1 MLARAHQQQRP
12 VLAAGQRAA
21 RQRGQQTGPDDRG
34 LAAAGRADDAEQ
46 RRADELRDEVGD
58 EPLAPAEVV
67 GVGRLERC
75 EALERAD
82 HQAAAAGGA
91 ACAPAQQR
99 DTARQLVL
107 HRAEPRASGSGLSDE
122 RADAPLRLVARPLGG
137 DLLDA
142 RGDALGGGPEQ
153 LGGDRVGV
161 GAGDERRRDR
171 ADRLDA
177 DRPELDRGVGPRA
190 VHRRGALGDG
200 EDAARA
206 AAGARPPAR
215 RGRASRRRRPRRRR
229 RAPAASR
236 ARRRAPGRSP
246 AARPRPGRRRRR
258 RARRR
263 RAGGPP
269 PRARRRSASA
279 RSRAGR

>member
-21 RQRGQQTGPDDRG
+21 RQRGEQPGPDDRR

-82 HQAAAAGGA
+82 HEAGRRPPGRARSGAAARRRRPARPPSSA
-91 ACAPAQQR
+91 A
-99 DTARQLVL
+99 ARVRRL
-107 HRAEPRASGSGLSDE
+107 
-122 RADAPLRLVARPLGG
+122 PLRRARRRAAPPRPRPLGG
-137 DLLDA
+137 DPVHA

-153 LGGDRVGV
+153 LGGDLVRI

-190 VHRRGALGDG
+190 VHRRGARGDREDQHGQVG
-200 EDAARA
+200 ERARQRVEAAHRVGICRVDVVEHQQRRALRDARPVDRA
-206 AAGARPPAR
+206 AQRPVR
-215 RGRASRRRRPRRRR
+215 
-229 RAPAASR
+229 
-236 ARRRAPGRSP
+236 
-246 AARPRPGRRRRR
+246 GRRRRR
-258 RARRR
+258 RARCR

-269 PRARRRSASA
+269 PRARRRRASA
-279 RSRAGR
+279 RSRAAR